1 VGASADFSRRH
12 GIASTGNRRV
22 VPFPDHRSVAMYI
35 GLGIVLLV
43 LGLILT
49 MDVITVDIQY
59 VNDDALGWILVIA
72 GVVAI
77 VLSLVVLP
85 RRRTTRSEGD
95 IY

>member
-1 VGASADFSRRH
+1 MENASP
-12 GIASTGNRRV
+12 GNRRD

-49 MDVITVDIQY
+49 LDVITVDISY

-72 GVVAI
+72 GVLAI
-77 VLSLVVLP
+77 VLSLVLAP
-85 RRRTTRSEGD
+85 RSRRNADT
-95 IY
+95 Y